1 MVRKRSGVSFFST
14 ALFCQLGVIFID
26 PYKQRHLSLRNFRRT
41 GGTYPIIVFKMWDLS
56 ADFFIQPQ
64 GILRT
69 SERSCECNIYI
80 QAAAYPA
87 IVSAALLFHQNL
99 HTIIMPFF
107 IKNKNR
113 QQTRSM
119 IPTFLIQQHKSRN
132 HKFKALIK

>member
-26 PYKQRHLSLRNFRRT
+26 PYKQRHLSLRNFRRA
-41 GGTYPIIVFKMWDLS
+41 GGTDSIIVFKMWDLS
-56 ADFFIQPQ
+56 ANFFIQPQ

-80 QAAAYPA
+80 VSCLSGHCKRGF
-87 IVSAALLFHQNL
+87 IVSLEPAHYHHA
-99 HTIIMPFF
+99 FF